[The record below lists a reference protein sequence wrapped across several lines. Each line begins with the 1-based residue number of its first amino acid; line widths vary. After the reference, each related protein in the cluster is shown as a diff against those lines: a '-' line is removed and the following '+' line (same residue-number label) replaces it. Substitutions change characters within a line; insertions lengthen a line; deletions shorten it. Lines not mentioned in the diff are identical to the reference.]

1 MNLDTIPDFLAEQRD
16 AAPADLQAQFLS
28 FEDFWER
35 RLWHQLT
42 DVLVETFSHPDSGP
56 QRIPLYKTFVSSFAD
71 KINQLKLVTLGLSAA
86 TQCRGQSLTHHNVSK
101 ANTVLSR

>member
-1 MNLDTIPDFLAEQRD
+1 MAMSIDTIPDFLAEQREN
-16 AAPADLQAQFLS
+16 APPDLQEHFLS

-35 RLWHQLT
+35 RLWHQIT
-42 DVLVETFSHPDSGP
+42 DVLIDCFNHPDSGP

-86 TQCRGQSLTHHNVSK
+86 TQCRGQRPLTPPSQ
-101 ANTVLSR
+101 TIRD